1 MKRNHFTLTAA
12 VSTFLIGG
20 VLLAGC
26 TTAVETPAVTSSVTA
41 EVSEASA
48 NLNLGPVATEVL
60 AANANSTTTNDDE
73 WTLDGAVS
81 IALDGSTATADGDG
95 VSVSGSTITI
105 TAAGTYIF
113 SGQLDGQVV
122 VDTDDEDVVALVLDG
137 VEIANST
144 SAAIAVV
151 NAEDVVVS
159 LSGNN
164 TLSSTGDD
172 ADLNAALF
180 SDADLTISGD
190 GSLTVSSSIN
200 DGITSHDDLV
210 ILSGDITV
218 TAGDDG
224 LRGKDSLTIEGG
236 TVTVDAGGDALKS
249 DNEEDETRGYVYIA
263 GGTVALTAADDGVQ
277 AETDIVIAG
286 GSTTLAGEDD
296 GLKSEV
302 NIVISGGG
310 TAVTNSYEGI
320 ESYYITIEGGVL
332 AVNASDDGINATS
345 GTSTTTDVGGIV
357 EADDG
362 AMVAI
367 TGGETTVNSAG
378 DGIDSNG
385 SMLVTGGTTTVFGS
399 AEDREGALDAN
410 GTIVVESGTVL
421 AVGMTF
427 MATSPESSSA
437 QGWLSA
443 SLEQAYSAGQT
454 VQVLDSSG
462 TVIAEF
468 TSIKS
473 FQSVVL
479 SDAAITN
486 GDTYMVTV
494 DGETAGTVTAGVA
507 AAGSEGAGGG
517 APGGGAP
524 RP

>member
-26 TTAVETPAVTSSVTA
+26 SAAVETPAVTSSVTA
-41 EVSEASA
+41 ELSEASVE
-48 NLNLGPVATEVL
+48 LTLGPVATEIL

-73 WTLDGAVS
+73 WSLDGAVA
-81 IALDGSTATADGDG
+81 ITLDGSTATANGAG
-95 VSVSGSTITI
+95 VEVSGSTVTI
-105 TAAGTYIF
+105 SAAGTYVL
-113 SGQLDGQVV
+113 SGQLDGQVI

-137 VEIANST
+137 ADISSST
-144 SAAIAVV
+144 SAAIAVA

-172 ADLNAALF
+172 ADYNAALF

-190 GSLTVSSSIN
+190 GSLTVNSSVN

-249 DNEEDETRGYVYIA
+249 DNDEDETRGYVYIA
-263 GGTVALTAADDGVQ
+263 GGTVDLAAGDDGVQ

-286 GSTTLAGEDD
+286 GATTLEAEDD

-302 NIVISGGG
+302 NIVISGGA
-310 TAVTNSYEGI
+310 TAVENSYEGV
-320 ESYYITIEGGVL
+320 ESYYVTIEGGAL

-345 GTSTTTDVGGIV
+345 GTSTTTDIGGIV
-357 EADDG
+357 EEDDG

-385 SMLVTGGTTTVFGS
+385 SVLVTGGSTTVFGS
-399 AEDREGALDAN
+399 SEDREGALDAN
-410 GTIVVESGTVL
+410 GTIVVDSGTVL

-443 SLEQAYSAGQT
+443 SLEQTYSAGQN
-454 VQVLDSSG
+454 VQVLDDGG

-486 GDTYMVTV
+486 GETYTITV
-494 DGETAGTVTAGVA
+494 NGDSAGSAVAGVA

-517 APGGGAP
+517 APVGGAP

>member
-26 TTAVETPAVTSSVTA
+26 STAVETPAVTSSVTA
-41 EVSEASA
+41 EISDASVE
-48 NLNLGPVATEVL
+48 LSLGPVATEVL

-105 TAAGTYIF
+105 TAAGTYVL
-113 SGQLDGQVV
+113 SGQFDGQVV
-122 VDTDDEDVVALVLDG
+122 VDTDDEDVVALVLDSA
-137 VEIANST
+137 EISSST
-144 SAAIAVV
+144 SAAIAVA

-159 LSGNN
+159 LSGTNS
-164 TLSSTGDD
+164 LSSTGDD
-172 ADLNAALF
+172 ADYNATLF

-190 GSLTVSSSIN
+190 GSLTVSSAVN

-249 DNEEDETRGYVYIA
+249 DNDEDETRGYVYIA

-286 GSTTLAGEDD
+286 GSTTLAAEDD

-310 TAVTNSYEGI
+310 TAVTDSYEGI

-345 GTSTTTDVGGIV
+345 GTSTTTDIGGIV

-362 AMVAI
+362 AMVSI

-385 SMLVTGGTTTVFGS
+385 SMLVTGGMTTVFGS
-399 AEDREGALDAN
+399 SEDREGALDAN
-410 GTIVVESGTVL
+410 GTIVVDGGTVL

-427 MATSPESSSA
+427 MATAPETSSS
-437 QGWLSA
+437 QGWVSA
-443 SLEQAYSAGQT
+443 SLEQAYGADQT

-462 TVIAEF
+462 TVVAEF

-486 GDTYMVTV
+486 GDTYTITV
-494 DGETAGTVTAGVA
+494 DGDSAGTVTAGVA
-507 AAGSEGAGGG
+507 AAGSESGGG
-517 APGGGAP
+517 GGGAP